1 MTLLQIMPD
10 DGSAVDLRTSDPR
23 LIATELAERGIRY
36 EQWPAARELAPGAS
50 QDDVLAA
57 YRAQVD
63 QLCDEG
69 GYRLVDVVRMHPDPD
84 DPEWPEKARA
94 ARGKFLNEHTH
105 AEDEVRFFV
114 EGRGCFYLHL
124 DERVYAVVCE
134 RGDLLS
140 VPVGTKHW
148 FDMGSVPEFC
158 AIRFFQDD
166 DGWVGDFTGSD
177 VSTRIPELDELLA
190 PAPA

>member
-36 EQWPAARELAPGAS
+36 EQWPVAGELAADAS
-50 QDDVLAA
+50 PDDVLAA

-63 QLCDEG
+63 QLCAEG
-69 GYRLVDVVRMHPDPD
+69 GYRLVDVVRLRPDPD
-84 DPEWPEKARA
+84 DAEWPEKAKA

-177 VSTRIPELDELLA
+177 VSSRIPELDALLA